1 MQTFLWYSTR
11 FGDSQETPS
20 RLGARSSKSK
30 ESTKNSMYYQSSNEK
45 EQEGFG
51 DEAQKCISQS
61 HSKISLQRFEIGEAR
76 GV

>member
-1 MQTFLWYSTR
+1 
-11 FGDSQETPS
+11 
-20 RLGARSSKSK
+20 
-30 ESTKNSMYYQSSNEK
+30 MYYQSSNEK